1 VEGDSI
7 SAPAVTLKNALSGED
22 KMKTFLKCF
31 IVILLLSMGIIW
43 GSFSYAQDAVTE
55 TPAEQATPLEP
66 GLKAIPEDLTADLNV
81 AFYSK
86 YVWRGLELSKDSLVI
101 FPSVTIGY
109 KGFAVNVWVDF
120 DTDFNNQPRGKKSE
134 TKIQETDLTLTYSS
148 KINPLKL
155 EYTLG
160 WIYYDTDGFDGES
173 PTTNQEVF
181 VTLALDLLLK
191 PTLSVY
197 REIETGEAWYTS
209 LSLSHGFK
217 IYKDWT
223 WDVGGWVSYYNNK
236 STEDFSDLH
245 DGNVWTGLTIPVNS
259 YFSVIPKV
267 QYSFP
272 LSSDARERIKAN
284 SFNGHDSDFF
294 YGGITFDLKL

>member
-1 VEGDSI
+1 MKAFVQGV
-7 SAPAVTLKNALSGED
+7 AV
-22 KMKTFLKCF
+22 
-31 IVILLLSMGIIW
+31 IVLLMLGIIL
-43 GSFSYAQDAVTE
+43 GTYSYAQDAAPEKAV
-55 TPAEQATPLEP
+55 EQTILKP
-66 GLKAIPEDLTADLNV
+66 GMKAIPEDLTANFNA

-101 FPSVTIGY
+101 FPSVTVGY

-120 DTDFNNQPRGKKSE
+120 DTDFNNPARGKEDE
-134 TKIQETDLTLTYSS
+134 TKIQETDLTLTYSN
-148 KINPLKL
+148 KISPLKL
-155 EYTLG
+155 DYTVG
-160 WIYYDTDGFDGES
+160 WIYYDTDGFNGDS

-209 LSLSHGFK
+209 LSVSHGFK
-217 IYKDWT
+217 IYQDWT
-223 WDVGGWVSYYNNK
+223 WDMGGWVSYYNNK

-245 DGNVWTGLTIPVNS
+245 DGNVWTGLTVPVNS
-259 YFSVIPKV
+259 FFSIIPKI

-272 LSSDARERIKAN
+272 LSSNARERIKAS
-284 SFNGHDSDFF
+284 SFNGRDSDFF
-294 YGGITFDLKL
+294 YGGISFDFKI